1 MANTQTNVYINVW
14 MIVLGSIALQFSKR
28 MKGLSLCRQ
37 INVEDISELTPRRN
51 AVVVKVRLNKPPQ
64 LEEVDQKISQLVDV
78 LMILEQS
85 LDKLEQEYF
94 QDIAA
99 DDESIDDQGEVD
111 ESWSALHKEYNE
123 EIEGKDD
130 EYEALLKRFDPKI
143 TTE

>member
-1 MANTQTNVYINVW
+1 
-14 MIVLGSIALQFSKR
+14 
-28 MKGLSLCRQ
+28 MKGLSICRQ
-37 INVEDISELTPRRN
+37 INVEDISELTRRKN
-51 AVVVKVRLNKPPQ
+51 VVVVKVRLNKPPQ

-111 ESWSALHKEYNE
+111 ESWAALHKEYNE

-130 EYEALLKRFDPKI
+130 EYEALLRKFDPNAA
-143 TTE
+143 

>member
-1 MANTQTNVYINVW
+1 M
-14 MIVLGSIALQFSKR
+14 GSILSIVGKR
-28 MKGLSLCRQ
+28 MKGLSICRQ
-37 INVEDISELTPRRN
+37 INVEDISELTRRKN
-51 AVVVKVRLNKPPQ
+51 VVVVKVRLNKPPQ

-111 ESWSALHKEYNE
+111 ESWAALHKEYNE

-130 EYEALLKRFDPKI
+130 EYEALLRKFDPNAA
-143 TTE
+143 

>member
-1 MANTQTNVYINVW
+1 
-14 MIVLGSIALQFSKR
+14 
-28 MKGLSLCRQ
+28 MKGLSICRQ

-51 AVVVKVRLNKPPQ
+51 VVVVKVRLNKPPQ

-111 ESWSALHKEYNE
+111 ENWSALHMEYNE

-130 EYEALLKRFDPKI
+130 EYEALLKRF
-143 TTE
+143 TTQ

>member
-1 MANTQTNVYINVW
+1 
-14 MIVLGSIALQFSKR
+14 
-28 MKGLSLCRQ
+28 MKGLSICRQ

-51 AVVVKVRLNKPPQ
+51 VVVVKVRLNKPPQ

-111 ESWSALHKEYNE
+111 ENWSALHKEYNE

-130 EYEALLKRFDPKI
+130 EYEALLKRF
-143 TTE
+143 TTQ

>member
-1 MANTQTNVYINVW
+1 MDDQIRLNCQFGLETNE
-14 MIVLGSIALQFSKR
+14 
-28 MKGLSLCRQ
+28 MKGLSICRQ

-51 AVVVKVRLNKPPQ
+51 VVVVKVRLNKPPQ

-99 DDESIDDQGEVD
+99 DDESIDDTGEVD
-111 ESWSALHKEYNE
+111 ENWTALHKEYNA

-130 EYEALLKRFDPKI
+130 EYEALLKRFDPNMSKD
-143 TTE
+143 

>member
-1 MANTQTNVYINVW
+1 
-14 MIVLGSIALQFSKR
+14 
-28 MKGLSLCRQ
+28 MKGLSICRQ
-37 INVEDISELTPRRN
+37 INIEDISELTPRRN
-51 AVVVKVRLNKPPQ
+51 AVVVKIRLNKPPQ

-99 DDESIDDQGEVD
+99 DDESTEEPGDIDEN
-111 ESWSALHKEYNE
+111 WNALHQEYNE

-130 EYEALLKRFDPKI
+130 EYEALLKRFSPQMA
-143 TTE
+143 